1 MHILALFSAN
11 PTLLCPEPW
20 AMLQVSLQPLC
31 LHEQEKFVGLCHFW
45 GAAVRFGS
53 DWLGQVGF
61 WGFEQ
66 PGPIGCLLTT
76 RIRQWIHI
84 NDTKRVIWGFCVTEL
99 WGTPRVCQ
107 RKLRMTTPARWR
119 ATRWAP
125 TSPGCCQCHPDVLK
139 TLLLL
144 FQPLPESPASAPNG
158 SVAFAQSPPLA
169 VDGAG
174 RDGKGLEEPWGGL
187 FRRKININAWL
198 WIRGCA
204 HVPDLTCKWTW
215 GV

>member
-144 FQPLPESPASAPNG
+144 FQPLPESSASAICTPPCPQN
-158 SVAFAQSPPLA
+158 SALVISASPRVSCQCSKWICGVCSEPSP
-169 VDGAG
+169 G
-174 RDGKGLEEPWGGL
+174 RGWC
-187 FRRKININAWL
+187 R
-198 WIRGCA
+198 
-204 HVPDLTCKWTW
+204 
-215 GV
+215 